1 MSNQAA
7 TRRQR
12 LGFFSSAWLVFL
24 GGLTI
29 VFSQSVMLDRGIGA
43 DPVPYVGYSVVA
55 AIVGVL
61 LRKVA
66 SQAAKEGK
74 VRIF

>member
-1 MSNQAA
+1 MKNQAA

-12 LGFFSSAWLVFL
+12 LRFFFSAWLVFL
-24 GGLTI
+24 GGLYL
-29 VFSQSVMLDRGIGA
+29 VFSQSGMFDRGIGE
-43 DPVPYVGYSVVA
+43 DPVPYVGFSIVA

-61 LRKVA
+61 LWKVA